1 MIGWLNDINRLVS
14 KDKREHHE
22 SSQQKTS
29 SRGSASSRPRPPPP
43 TPGRSAPTSA
53 LPLRSLPTHRPVS
66 CQLSPS
72 RGVQPHRVDGSPMHN
87 LQFDMRGV
95 KGQTVAQGQQAVRC
109 RCARPAASLQD
120 NLPLHMATRNPSP
133 LPEQFFANRLFY

>member
-1 MIGWLNDINRLVS
+1 MISTGWYL
-14 KDKREHHE
+14 KTRENTMSHH
-22 SSQQKTS
+22 SRKHHLGAQQAAA
-29 SRGSASSRPRPPPP
+29 RVPPLP

-95 KGQTVAQGQQAVRC
+95 KGQTVVRGQQAVRC
-109 RCARPAASLQD
+109 RCTRPAASLQD

-133 LPEQFFANRLFY
+133 LSEAFFANRLFY